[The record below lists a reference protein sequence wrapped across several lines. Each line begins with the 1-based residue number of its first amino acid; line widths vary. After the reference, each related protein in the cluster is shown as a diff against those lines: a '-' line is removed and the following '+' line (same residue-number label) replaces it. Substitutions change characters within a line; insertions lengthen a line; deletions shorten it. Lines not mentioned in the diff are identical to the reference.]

1 MDQRDPHTKSRRT
14 PYARLAGQR
23 CLLPLLAAFV
33 GTGCGRLE
41 ESPSPLTHGVYVWQR
56 TWTDSLRH
64 SLLTAAPLL
73 SEVRVLAAEM
83 DHRGN
88 VVRVAVDHPL
98 LTRTA
103 RPVIPVI
110 RIDGFLLDLGNRRV
124 QDLVVAVEADW
135 SRAGA
140 RVAAL
145 EIDFD
150 CATARLGEYT
160 RFLKDLRVAL
170 PTGTKISITA
180 LPDWMKS
187 GELPGLLAATD
198 GVVLQVHA
206 VENPVHGLFNAD
218 RAFAWIERFASLS
231 NRPFAVALPTY
242 GSRVGWDSEGQLV
255 SIESEARVNN
265 RGAHTVELRADPEAL
280 AGVLQ
285 RLNRSRPS
293 SLHGIVWFRLP
304 TERDRRAW
312 SLATWAA
319 VVQGLPLTSL
329 LQSELAPPDQS
340 GSRSVLI
347 RNVGRLDAT
356 LPTTLEIRGDCAIAD
371 GVHGYQVARDGAL
384 LRLQRAGSP
393 VVLRAGERT
402 VVGWVRC
409 ASSEVTVDVT
419 S

>member
-1 MDQRDPHTKSRRT
+1 
-14 PYARLAGQR
+14 
-23 CLLPLLAAFV
+23 
-33 GTGCGRLE
+33 
-41 ESPSPLTHGVYVWQR
+41 VWQR
-56 TWTDSLRH
+56 VWTSELENALVEATPLVSQLR
-64 SLLTAAPLL
+64 L
-73 SEVRVLAAEM
+73 LAAEM

-110 RIDGFLLDLGNRRV
+110 RIDGHLLNLGSRRV
-124 QDLVVAVEADW
+124 RDLAVAVEADW
-135 SRAGA
+135 RRAGA

-150 CATARLGEYT
+150 CATARLGEYR

-187 GELPGLLAATD
+187 GELPDLLAATD

-206 VENPVHGLFNAD
+206 VENPAHGLFNAD
-218 RAFAWIERFASLS
+218 RTFAWIERFASIS

-242 GSRVGWDSEGQLV
+242 GSRVGWDREGRLA

-265 RGAHTVELRADPEAL
+265 RGAHTVELRADPAAL

-293 SLHGIVWFRLP
+293 NLHGIVWFRLP

-319 VVQGLPLTSL
+319 VVQGLPLTSSL
-329 LQSELAPPDQS
+329 KSELAPPDQS

-347 RNVGRLDAT
+347 SNIGRLDAT
-356 LPTTLEIRGDCAIAD
+356 LPTTIEIRGDCAIAD

-384 LRLQRAGSP
+384 LRLHRAGSP
-393 VVLRAGERT
+393 VVLRAGKRA
-402 VVGWVRC
+402 VAGWVRC
-409 ASSEVTVDVT
+409 ASSEVTIDVT